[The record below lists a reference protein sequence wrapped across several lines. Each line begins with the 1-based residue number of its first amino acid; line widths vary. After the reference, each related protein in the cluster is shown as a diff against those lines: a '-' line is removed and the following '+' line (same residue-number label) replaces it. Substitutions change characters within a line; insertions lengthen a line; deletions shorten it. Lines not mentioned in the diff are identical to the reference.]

1 MSDFQYMV
9 ECTTKDVINILMK
22 RNGMEMQ
29 EAIDLVYTSKTSG
42 IFRTSRPASIFRVHR
57 MFTKRSWR
65 RTTSKSKPERNRT
78 RFIAKA
84 HPTP

>member
-29 EAIDLVYTSKTSG
+29 KAIDLVYTSKT
-42 IFRTSRPASIFRVHR
+42 FRHLQD
-57 MFTKRSWR
+57 KRTGLYFQSSPYVYE
-65 RTTSKSKPERNRT
+65 TLMEENNLKKQTGT
-78 RFIAKA
+78 Q
-84 HPTP
+84 